1 MGFIPYCISMIKI
14 TKEDIEGIVTDEN
27 AVTYRKDEDN
37 HDKKV
42 KRLLH
47 HQRQL
52 HYFLE
57 LYYNKE
63 KYTESERDYYKK
75 FTDNTYRK
83 HLAKTAELQKE
94 LNQFDSEAIF

>member
-14 TKEDIEGIVTDEN
+14 TKQEIEGVVIDEN
-27 AVTYRKDEDN
+27 EVTYRKDEDN

-47 HQRQL
+47 HQAQL
-52 HYFLE
+52 YYFLR
-57 LYYNKE
+57 LYYDKE
-63 KYTESERDYYKK
+63 RYTDQEREYYKK
-75 FTDNTYRK
+75 YTDHTYRK
-83 HLAKTAELQKE
+83 HLAMTAKLQEE